1 MPFSRASSRFR
12 DQTPLSCIAGRFFT
26 IWATREA
33 RRPFFDGSL
42 SVVSNSLRPHGLY
55 SPWNSPGQNTGVGSL
70 SLLQGIFP
78 TQGLNP
84 GLPCCRWILYS
95 KATREAF
102 LDGWTATDTTFWQV
116 WPPTLFLKHATFFHI
131 FVSSLHSSF
140 WSNPSVILDINHWTS
155 ALAFCFHSQPSRN
168 HYFQCEALP
177 VFPDTCHFFLCTYLT
192 KHLSHTSPCTMPSQ
206 ALWAQV

>member
-1 MPFSRASSRFR
+1 M
-12 DQTPLSCIAGRFFT
+12 
-26 IWATREA
+26 
-33 RRPFFDGSL
+33 
-42 SVVSNSLRPHGLY
+42 SNSLQPQGLY

-78 TQGLNP
+78 TQGSNP
-84 GLPCCRWILYS
+84 DLPRCRQILYS
-95 KATREAF
+95 EATREA
-102 LDGWTATDTTFWQV
+102 LIDGWTATDTTACQV
-116 WPPTLFLKHATFFHI
+116 RHPILFLKHATFFHI

-140 WSNPSVILDINHWTS
+140 WSNPSVILDVNHCTS

-177 VFPDTCHFFLCTYLT
+177 VFPDTCHFFLCTYLI

-206 ALWAQV
+206 ALWGQV